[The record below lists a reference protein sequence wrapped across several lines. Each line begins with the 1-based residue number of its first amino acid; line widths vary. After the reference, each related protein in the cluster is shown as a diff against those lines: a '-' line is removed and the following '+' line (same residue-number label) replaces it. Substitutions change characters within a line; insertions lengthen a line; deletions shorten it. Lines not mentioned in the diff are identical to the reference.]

1 MAVTNI
7 YFKSRF
13 WGFKLRA
20 SSFNPED
27 MPCRVGIFILNRSF
41 GDLNYVPALLN
52 DGQNT
57 RILTLKIWRFKIP
70 RPPAPVDQLRQ
81 SSEF

>member
-1 MAVTNI
+1 MTNF
-7 YFKSRF
+7 YFKSRV

-20 SSFNPED
+20 NTFNPED
-27 MPCRVGIFILNRSF
+27 MPCWVGIFILNRDF
-41 GDLNYVPALLN
+41 GDLNYVLALLN

-57 RILTLKIWRFKIP
+57 TILNLRIWRFNIP
-70 RPPAPVDQLRQ
+70 RLPAPVDQLGQ

>member
-1 MAVTNI
+1 MPGRNF
-7 YFKSRF
+7 YFN
-13 WGFKLRA
+13 G
-20 SSFNPED
+20 
-27 MPCRVGIFILNRSF
+27 GF
-41 GDLNYVPALLN
+41 GDLNYVLALLN

-57 RILTLKIWRFKIP
+57 TILNLRIWRFKIP